1 MREESNKIRMSM
13 EEEQV
18 NKDKHERRNK
28 KIRMR
33 IRGETR
39 KLGWGWEEKQVNKD
53 NHERSNK

>member
-1 MREESNKIRMSM
+1 MREESSKLGWAWKKK
-13 EEEQV
+13 QV

-39 KLGWGWEEKQVNKD
+39 KLRWEWEEKQVNKD
-53 NHERSNK
+53 NHERRNK

>member
-39 KLGWGWEEKQVNKD
+39 KLG
-53 NHERSNK
+53 